1 MTTTLPC
8 TEPGAALVFVPE
20 YDTVRS
26 DAEVSLTFNVRL
38 QAPEIKDE
46 GQQRAVV
53 SLTSVLDK
61 SGSMQGGKL
70 NLVKRASNFML
81 SQLSSSD
88 KLGVVEYDSRVNE
101 IIPLSRATETFKSEA
116 RSMISSIQA
125 GSCTNLSGGLFQG
138 IEQQV
143 GNKYIDWERAAVHQ
157 PQPPSAPFGPPSETS
172 SFVKVD
178 GDDTASV
185 ISDTDSIASSA
196 VDVGVLMQEQQQ
208 SGLRGAFSGL
218 LSRMRGM
225 GTSGSQDQGPQA
237 LRSPGMTGLPSPA
250 ATPSYRRRQRESA
263 PRVHQLFG
271 GQTPPEKQDV
281 EHDAVRSVFLF
292 TDGQANEGVTD
303 KAKLV
308 SMVQKMVDAKRPVR
322 VHTFGFGSDHCE
334 ELLSSL
340 AEAGS
345 GNYYYIDKE
354 ENIATAFADALGGLM
369 SVAMQNI
376 TLSFV
381 PADGVVVEDV
391 HTPFANSSN
400 ADNGRSIRIGD
411 LLSEESKD
419 MLMDVRLPALAHL
432 AQSESVDFKV
442 GHLIVTYLDVA
453 SASIKEHQVDCLVK
467 RSHDVAA
474 AEPTRSVSVQ
484 RARMDLVK
492 VLEESRAQA
501 DSGDYT
507 ASRRTLDACAQ
518 RLDKLVES
526 SLSAKDVVAT
536 GIAQVLRDD
545 VTEAIEGMQTEDTWR
560 GGGKKKMQMKIRS
573 RHQQR
578 AVRADSDEDCMG
590 FMADS
595 DEDCMGMRC
604 MERGVEHVAESSE
617 SSRFLK
623 EAFSAASQFRGGSKM
638 QHNLRSMAKSS
649 KSSW

>member
-1 MTTTLPC
+1 M
-8 TEPGAALVFVPE
+8 
-20 YDTVRS
+20 D
-26 DAEVSLTFNVRL
+26 
-38 QAPEIKDE
+38 
-46 GQQRAVV
+46 
-53 SLTSVLDK
+53 
-61 SGSMQGGKL
+61 
-70 NLVKRASNFML
+70 
-81 SQLSSSD
+81 
-88 KLGVVEYDSRVNE
+88 
-101 IIPLSRATETFKSEA
+101 
-116 RSMISSIQA
+116 
-125 GSCTNLSGGLFQG
+125 
-138 IEQQV
+138 
-143 GNKYIDWERAAVHQ
+143 
-157 PQPPSAPFGPPSETS
+157 
-172 SFVKVD
+172 
-178 GDDTASV
+178 
-185 ISDTDSIASSA
+185 
-196 VDVGVLMQEQQQ
+196 
-208 SGLRGAFSGL
+208 
-218 LSRMRGM
+218 
-225 GTSGSQDQGPQA
+225 
-237 LRSPGMTGLPSPA
+237 
-250 ATPSYRRRQRESA
+250 
-263 PRVHQLFG
+263 
-271 GQTPPEKQDV
+271 
-281 EHDAVRSVFLF
+281 
-292 TDGQANEGVTD
+292 
-303 KAKLV
+303 
-308 SMVQKMVDAKRPVR
+308 
-322 VHTFGFGSDHCE
+322 
-334 ELLSSL
+334 
-340 AEAGS
+340 
-345 GNYYYIDKE
+345 IDKE

-526 SLSAKDVVAT
+526 SLSARDVVAT

-560 GGGKKKMQMKIRS
+560 GGGKMQMKIRS

-590 FMADS
+590 FIAES